1 MTVLIECFQLQTETY
16 VNVIQNMKQNET
28 NWRGER
34 GEEVIR
40 FVDNSH
46 VYQSPKNNCL
56 LLLVQFGHTKYRS
69 IYKYIY
75 FNFFEDY
82 SCKIIV
88 VQ

>member
-1 MTVLIECFQLQTETY
+1 MLIECFQLQTETY
-16 VNVIQNMKQNET
+16 VNGIQNMKQNET
-28 NWRGER
+28 NWERG

-46 VYQSPKNNCL
+46 VYQSPKNNYL
-56 LLLVQFGHTKYRS
+56 LLLVQFGHAKYRS

>member
-1 MTVLIECFQLQTETY
+1 MLIECFQLQTETY
-16 VNVIQNMKQNET
+16 VNGIQNMKQNET
-28 NWRGER
+28 NWGGER

-46 VYQSPKNNCL
+46 VYQSPKNNYL
-56 LLLVQFGHTKYRS
+56 LLVVQFGHTKYRS

>member
-1 MTVLIECFQLQTETY
+1 MLKECFQLQTETY
-16 VNVIQNMKQNET
+16 VNGIQNMKQNET
-28 NWRGER
+28 NWGGEGGR
-34 GEEVIR
+34 RLR

-46 VYQSPKNNCL
+46 VYQSPKNNYL
-56 LLLVQFGHTKYRS
+56 LLLVQFGYAKYRS